1 MHFQSLHSRLSS
13 SCSWD
18 SITVLWSKLADL
30 KWFVQIINQRGGQL
44 TNVFK
49 GKDIN
54 FQKLGIG
61 GLDDEFKD
69 IFRRAF
75 ASRVFPSHIISKWG
89 QHLVLY
95 IDDPCTV
102 ACLTSLAF
110 QLKKA
115 IGDQPPSER
124 LSIHCSQIGLLS
136 ESRVVNTSDISLMTL
151 RCASVDGC
159 SYTPKLRIM

>member
-1 MHFQSLHSRLSS
+1 MEFSVLTVMHFQSLQYRLSS

-30 KWFVQIINQRGGQL
+30 KWFVQIINQRGGQS

-61 GLDDEFKD
+61 GLDEEFKD

-75 ASRVFPSHIISKWG
+75 ASRVFPPHIISKWG

-95 IDDPCTV
+95 MDDQCTV
-102 ACLTSLAF
+102 ACLTSQAF
-110 QLKKA
+110 QSWRMQLVINLHQKGFSF
-115 IGDQPPSER
+115 IVLR
-124 LSIHCSQIGLLS
+124 LDCSQKAGWW
-136 ESRVVNTSDISLMTL
+136 TL
-151 RCASVDGC
+151 VIWA
-159 SYTPKLRIM
+159 